1 MQSATAILTLNILF
15 NNLTISTTSL
25 PNGQVGVA
33 YSATLTATGGT
44 TPYAW
49 SITSGVLPT
58 GLSLNGSTGLISG
71 TPSGATSG
79 AVRLTIQVKDSS
91 SPQVT
96 VSTSLNITVVATA
109 LTISTT
115 TLPAAQSIR
124 LIRSLS
130 PQRAERRRT
139 PGN

>member
-58 GLSLNGSTGLISG
+58 GLSLNASTGLISG
-71 TPSGATSG
+71 TPSGGDVRRGPPHDSG
-79 AVRLTIQVKDSS
+79 EGFQF
-91 SPQVT
+91 
-96 VSTSLNITVVATA
+96 
-109 LTISTT
+109 
-115 TLPAAQSIR
+115 PA
-124 LIRSLS
+124 
-130 PQRAERRRT
+130 
-139 PGN
+139 GDG